1 MRIPFFTVLHV
12 HQLIRFV
19 ANESPSL
26 PLHISAQ
33 SNGFC
38 HCALYIIPTKVS
50 HRAAHNRNSIE
61 IMLLFCRMCTKCNS
75 EDGPQEGI
83 EDYWITTPPSTSTDI
98 NMEMIRQRP
107 SMYSHLLTE
116 SAYEELEENC
126 TTELFNASMINLA
139 DDTPALTRV
148 IYAIDLHDTFSLAMA
163 YLQSWGLPCLATY
176 RHSKATVTGI
186 ELLAI
191 GTSTVVNWIGHM
203 LQNGDI
209 MRVFFRFNGLHFMA
223 DAHSAVATQKT
234 PSILVTP
241 HTTPQPKRTPKT
253 QLWVPATLC
262 ALHCIRWP
270 SPNSTM
276 DSDESSLV

>member
-1 MRIPFFTVLHV
+1 
-12 HQLIRFV
+12 
-19 ANESPSL
+19 
-26 PLHISAQ
+26 
-33 SNGFC
+33 
-38 HCALYIIPTKVS
+38 
-50 HRAAHNRNSIE
+50 
-61 IMLLFCRMCTKCNS
+61 MCTRCNS
-75 EDGPQEGI
+75 EDGPLEGI

-126 TTELFNASMINLA
+126 TTELFNAFTVNLA

-163 YLQSWGLPCLATY
+163 YLQSWGLPCLVTY
-176 RHSKATVTGI
+176 RQSKAMVTGI

-191 GTSTVVNWIGHM
+191 GTSAMVDWIRHM
-203 LQNGDI
+203 LQNGNI

-223 DAHSAVATQKT
+223 DAHSAVATRKT
-234 PSILVTP
+234 PSVVVAP

-253 QLWVPATLC
+253 QLWVPVTLC
-262 ALHCIRWP
+262 APPRIRWP
-270 SPNSTM
+270 SPNSAM